1 MMTTQ
6 VKQWCIRTQTDY
18 IRTEK
23 RFELS
28 FVSGETQ
35 RFRTMPG
42 PNPQTSEREDT
53 LFAEL
58 KLEAHCPLTL
68 PKFDFFKCVTVKL
81 SEEPTLVSAD
91 S

>member
-1 MMTTQ
+1 
-6 VKQWCIRTQTDY
+6 
-18 IRTEK
+18 
-23 RFELS
+23 
-28 FVSGETQ
+28 
-35 RFRTMPG
+35 MPG